1 MFNKNF
7 TGKDSTSLGMSAK
20 SISQEIGGS
29 FFEFLGTTLNRLVK
43 GAKVLGENDDKSTNV
58 DNIPIPEE
66 EDEDDENQIDLEV

>member
-43 GAKVLGENDDKSTNV
+43 GAKVLGENDDKNTNV
-58 DNIPIPEE
+58 DNIPLPEE
-66 EDEDDENQIDLEV
+66 EENQIDLEV